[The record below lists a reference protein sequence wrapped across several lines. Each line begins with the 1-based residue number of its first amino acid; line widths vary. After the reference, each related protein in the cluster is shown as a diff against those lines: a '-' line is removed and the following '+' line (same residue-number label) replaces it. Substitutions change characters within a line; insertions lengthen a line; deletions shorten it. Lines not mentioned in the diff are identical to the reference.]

1 MISLKELYSLLY
13 RRFGPLQWWPAET
26 PLEVIIG
33 AILTQ
38 NTNWHNVERAVANLK
53 RARLLEMKAL
63 LAAKTGILE
72 TAIKPSGFYK
82 QKTRRLQGFVSYL
95 YNMCQGDLASFFNR
109 DVCHLRQELLA
120 QQGIGP
126 ETADSILLYAGN
138 LKVFVI
144 DAYTRR
150 ILERVNSLK
159 FKTYDE
165 YQAHFE
171 GHLPARVKIYNQF
184 HALLVELGK
193 NYCKKKPSCQLCPI
207 KKRCNYHAR
216 NGKQAK

>member
-1 MISLKELYSLLY
+1 MIPLDKLYTLLY
-13 RRFGPLQWWPAET
+13 RRFGALQWWPAET
-26 PLEVIIG
+26 PLEVIVG

-38 NTNWHNVERAVANLK
+38 NTNWHNVERAITNLK
-53 RARLLEMKAL
+53 KARLLEIKTLLEGKA
-63 LAAKTGILE
+63 KVLE

-82 QKTRRLQGFVSYL
+82 QKAKRLQGFVSYL
-95 YNMCQGDLASFFNR
+95 YNKCQGDLTSFFNR
-109 DVCHLRQELLA
+109 DVHHLRQELLA
-120 QQGIGP
+120 QKGIGP

-150 ILERVNSLK
+150 ILERVNNLK

-165 YQAHFE
+165 YQAYFE

-184 HALLVELGK
+184 HALLVEVGK
-193 NYCKKKPSCQLCPI
+193 NYCKKKPSCQPCPI
-207 KKRCNYHAR
+207 KKRCDYYAR
-216 NGKQAK
+216 DRKQAK